1 MANTLNLERDYL
13 KSNIDPKQESNLERK
28 PKSRKIIKIIISL
41 LIIFIILIGCFFS
54 FCFYLNSKDLNTLN
68 LDINN
73 YNTLISEVRS
83 NTTPTS
89 SDVTSYSD
97 QFTNLASSF
106 KSIENSKFIE
116 TTNKTTASKYNN
128 LTVYLAANEKL
139 LSTYLTLTSEAKDLN
154 KSNLNDIQAFI
165 SKFNGILSTNE
176 FTQMTNLYNN
186 NTFVKQNILDEESP
200 SHIQSLV
207 DSSVKKLVLI
217 SKYEVLANNISN
229 FFNLGNIFTNTYS
242 K

>member
-1 MANTLNLERDYL
+1 MANTLTLERDYL
-13 KSNIDPKQESNLERK
+13 KPNQESKQESNLEQK
-28 PKSRKIIKIIISL
+28 PKSHKIIKIIISL
-41 LIIFIILIGCFFS
+41 FIIFIILIGCFFS

-89 SDVTSYSD
+89 SDVASFSN
-97 QFTNLASSF
+97 QFTSLANSF
-106 KSIENSKFIE
+106 KSIEDSKFIQ

-139 LSTYLTLTSEAKDLN
+139 LSTYLTITSDAKDLN
-154 KSNLNDIQAFI
+154 KSNLNDIQSVI
-165 SKFNGILSTNE
+165 SKFNSILSTNE

-200 SHIQSLV
+200 NHIQSLV
-207 DSSVKKLVLI
+207 DSSVKKLVLL

-229 FFNLGNIFTNTYS
+229 FFNLGNIFSNTYS